1 MADRYIQKTVVK
13 GIKKHPD
20 TRYLFQ
26 PVVSLRDGSI
36 IGHEILSCSS
46 AKHKHQGLF
55 ALDAVFQYMMSA
67 DNYILFFPLTKKMCA
82 DNRFFNGD
90 AAASVVFE
98 IHSVIISHERIQH
111 LALVIDDTDSLY
123 PLGFLSEFHPQYVK
137 LSSSLVQKAET
148 DTLAHAFVKS
158 VTGFCHTAGIDVI
171 AEGVET
177 QKDLAALI
185 DLGVS
190 YAQGNFIQEP
200 SGQLSVFNREAYDF
214 IVEKNRKKNHING
227 QLSEVYIANL
237 CTATRVLPP
246 GIEVGTVYEM
256 VITDSDCFGYCIVQD
271 SRVLG
276 IITRDSL
283 IMHMSGRYGFMLYQ
297 KKP

>member
-1 MADRYIQKTVVK
+1 MADRYIPKTAVK
-13 GIKKHPD
+13 GMKKQND
-20 TRYLFQ
+20 IRYLFQ
-26 PVVSLRDGSI
+26 PVVSLRDGCI
-36 IGHEILSCSS
+36 IGHEIQYCSS
-46 AKHKHQGLF
+46 GKQKHGGLF
-55 ALDAVFQYMMSA
+55 ALDAIFRLISA
-67 DNYILFFPLTKKMCA
+67 GNYILFCPLTQKMCA
-82 DNRFFNGD
+82 DNRFFNGK
-90 AAASVVFE
+90 AAGSIVFE
-98 IHSVIISHERIQH
+98 IHSLRIPHAGIQH

-137 LSSSLVQKAET
+137 LSSSLVRKAET
-148 DTLAHAFVKS
+148 DTLTYAFVKS
-158 VTGFCHTAGIDVI
+158 VTEFCHTAGIDVI

-190 YAQGNFIQEP
+190 YAQGKFIQEP
-200 SGQLSVFNREAYDF
+200 SEHLSVLSREAYDF
-214 IVEKNRKKNHING
+214 IVETNRKKNHING

-237 CTATRVLPP
+237 CTATKVLPP
-246 GIEVGTVYEM
+246 DIEVGTVYEM
-256 VITDSDCFGYCIVQD
+256 VRNDSDCFGYCIVQD